1 RLLRGTHAARTTAH
15 GIGRLRPVEQTDRSQ
30 ARYQRDHGEGPPG
43 PGYAEDASRFPR
55 RTGESRRSTRPAA
68 GRAPLIPAYR
78 PTPSCN
84 RSWSRTRVSLTA
96 SSWSPMYTSDK
107 GSGAAA
113 MPANTGDGVRRTR
126 RANGTLVTARRLV
139 SGCRVVS
146 ESRGNP
152 LGLLALAG
160 GLASAELAGGFA
172 LPVVMPLVNR
182 IEQSF
187 VRRVES
193 LSAPT

>member
-1 RLLRGTHAARTTAH
+1 MIASSEVFQAVEVDHIFPGEGQRTLLLDAPSLLLAGPFRAQGSGDFPGH
-15 GIGRLRPVEQTDRSQ
+15 
-30 ARYQRDHGEGPPG
+30 HGEGPPG

-84 RSWSRTRVSLTA
+84 RSWSRARVSLTA
-96 SSWSPMYTSDK
+96 TSWSPMYTSDK

-126 RANGTLVTARRLV
+126 GANGTLVTARRLV

-146 ESRGNP
+146 E
-152 LGLLALAG
+152 
-160 GLASAELAGGFA
+160 
-172 LPVVMPLVNR
+172 
-182 IEQSF
+182 
-187 VRRVES
+187 
-193 LSAPT
+193 